1 MIIAISTDGDEVCPH
16 FGRAP
21 QFSILNIE
29 NNKVLEKKVLS
40 NPGHS
45 VGSIPQF
52 LNEQGANSIITGGM
66 GHRAVQFFAEYGID
80 VIMGVSGKITNV
92 IERILDGTLEGGESI
107 CSPGVGKGF
116 GVEKIHTEADDNDE
130 NHLHHHQ

>member
-116 GVEKIHTEADDNDE
+116 GVEKIHTEADDNNE

>member
-116 GVEKIHTEADDNDE
+116 GVEKIHTEAYDNDE

>member
-80 VIMGVSGKITNV
+80 VIMGVTGKIGDV
-92 IERILDGTLEGGESI
+92 IEKILDGTLEGGESL

-116 GVEKIHTEADDNDE
+116 GVEKIHTEADDNNE